1 MPSGHS
7 QAAAVIA
14 YCAVDVLR
22 QTAVSRTLLRMRGL
36 LLWAGFVLAQ
46 AAMWTSRLYISAHF
60 PHQCVLGC
68 LVGLLVVRSGI
79 EIRLCY
85 TFTPQY
91 SGLVQGCVHPRLLGA
106 AAGGAAAAGGG
117 GAAAELAGGA
127 RGAGGGRPR
136 PRLVPGAG
144 PGTLQGPALD
154 IRGHHAPVRPRQ
166 VSKGVA
172 IDLKL

>member
-79 EIRLCY
+79 EMKLCY

-91 SGLVQGCVHPRLLGA
+91 SAGLCTPAAPGCSCGR
-106 AAGGAAAAGGG
+106 
-117 GAAAELAGGA
+117 
-127 RGAGGGRPR
+127 RGCCWRR
-136 PRLVPGAG
+136 R
-144 PGTLQGPALD
+144 
-154 IRGHHAPVRPRQ
+154 RCC
-166 VSKGVA
+166 
-172 IDLKL
+172 